1 LTHVDTSFLVD
12 LVREAAR
19 GEHGRA
25 HAMLDELAE
34 EPLAVSV
41 FVACELH
48 AGAELT
54 KDPDGERGKIDGLPA
69 ALETV
74 PPDEGFARRYGKTL
88 AELRR
93 RGRPISTMGLLIAVT
108 ALGDEAPLVTR
119 NVEDFARVP
128 GLLVKGY

>member
-1 LTHVDTSFLVD
+1 MTHVDTSFLVD
-12 LVREAAR
+12 LLREAAR

-25 HAMLDELAE
+25 HALLDELAD
-34 EPLAVSV
+34 EPFAVSV

-48 AGAELT
+48 ASAELT
-54 KDPDGERGKIDGLPA
+54 PDPDGERGKIGGLLA

-74 PPDEGFARRYGKTL
+74 PPDDGFARRYGKAL

-93 RGRPISTMGLLIAVT
+93 RRRPISTMDLLIAVT
-108 ALGDEAPLVTR
+108 ALGHDAPLVTR